1 MLDKKKKRLI
11 MRSVILLILCGA
23 IVYALYANYAKDNK
37 GTVEVGEKAPDFVLE
52 DLNGT
57 THKLS
62 DYEGKG
68 VFLNFWGTY
77 CKPCEEEMPYMDNQ
91 YATFKDQG
99 VQILAVN
106 VGESDFVV
114 EKFVNKYDL
123 KFPVLND
130 KDKDVQRE
138 YDVFNLPV
146 TFLIDSNGIVT
157 DILSGSLTEEMIKA
171 HMESIQPQ

>member
-11 MRSVILLILCGA
+11 MRSVILLILFGA